1 MKQTW
6 RKRMTIAATVW
17 LLTITAIVAQPHY
30 KIIDYAKLNDAVT
43 MVHRIVRDN
52 HGMMWFATDDGLYR
66 FDGYS
71 FVNFKSHSGD
81 GINMPS
87 NRINSMYASSS
98 DGIWCLVSGRPFLFD
113 TRTCRFIDI
122 LSDFERK
129 QGKTYHIRRIRA
141 LTCGMTWLFAEDGT
155 IMVLEDERPLQSI
168 RLIAKHEQ
176 SDDVTVLCDSIGRSW
191 VLTAHHTYLYK
202 KGHLRCFNQTYRRII
217 ANGGH
222 VWLLDNNGRLAR
234 YDEHKK
240 QIVPWIAP
248 PHSDQRSE
256 ISPPHSDQRSENHLT
271 SDVISM
277 SMLSDGKMAL
287 SVENV
292 LLLVWPD
299 GRKVAQTQVTWP
311 VQKVMEDGIGRL
323 WLLATDGTLSVAD
336 RMCQQVSPVV
346 GIFSKD
352 KCDIMRDK
360 HGTVWLFTASG
371 DTYYATANDPTH
383 PVRYTGSDMQVNI
396 TNTIEDGQGGYWFIH
411 KYHAYRLTFESPH
424 YRKLSLHQTDQV
436 RCVTTDRQGRVL
448 VATRYDESVAVFTP
462 DGTRLGWLS
471 GDGRI
476 HTEWVPFGRAVYCG
490 YLASDG
496 TLWLG
501 TKKDGLLRLR
511 PESGNGFEV
520 STYNTD
526 NGISDNEIYDLAEDS
541 RHRLWIATHKGG
553 LCCIE
558 DCRAASPKFA
568 TPANGLTGWQQ
579 DRNCSLRAL
588 LVTPE
593 NHLLVGT
600 FNGLFVGD
608 ISGND
613 LRKMTFKLHQ
623 REPLRKESLSS
634 SSITDMLRTNDGRI
648 LLSTNDGGVNELL
661 TKIATPRSGQRS
673 ENLMA
678 SQLEF
683 KHYNRS
689 TGFPADIIHAI
700 VEYDDALWAV
710 APNQL
715 VELEFNTSDQPNI
728 NTFLMRERPRFTSC
742 RPTEVG
748 IGRWVFGSE
757 DGAMLIDLNE
767 LKNSPFVPPLVI
779 TGISK
784 ENSPID
790 HTTVWN
796 DTIVMSPQERDLTV
810 WFAALDYEDTEL
822 VAYAYRM
829 GDNGQWTYIGQNHSI
844 TLAQMRP
851 GQHRITIRSTNS
863 DGSWCDNERTLTII
877 VTPTFWETIWGKLLI
892 ALIVLLTSAAIVYTI
907 LYIRRIKR
915 QQRETLEAY
924 MALLESEEVR
934 MQRHTLTSGQRR
946 SEGEEVSGEELQEVN
961 ETPSE
966 DDLLMKRVVAY
977 MEDNLN
983 NSDVTIDDIAQ
994 AVAVSRTS
1002 LHRKM
1007 KQMMGTSP
1015 MEFLREARI
1024 RKAAKMLT
1032 TTEKNV
1038 SEVAYLCGFSDPK
1051 YFSKCFK
1058 TTFGQTPTE
1067 YKQTRGGLFITNSPP
1082 QLLTNS

>member
-1 MKQTW
+1 MYSRVIKVEKHAKDLEIRIIITIFANKTAYYLQNKMTRTW

-66 FDGYS
+66 YDGYS

-141 LTCGMTWLFAEDGT
+141 LTCGTTWLFAEDGT
-155 IMVLEDERPLQSI
+155 IMVLEDERLQQSI
-168 RLIAKHEQ
+168 RLIAEHEQ
-176 SDDVTVLCDSIGRSW
+176 PDDVMVLCDSKERSW
-191 VLTAHHTYLYK
+191 VLTASHTYLYN
-202 KGHLRCFNQTYRRII
+202 KGQLRRFNQTYRRII
-217 ANGGH
+217 ASGVH
-222 VWLLDNNGRLAR
+222 VWLLDSKGQLAC
-234 YDEHKK
+234 YDEHKQ
-240 QIVPWIAP
+240 QIVPWK
-248 PHSDQRSE
+248 HQT
-256 ISPPHSDQRSENHLT
+256 LT
-271 SDVISM
+271 TDVVGM
-277 SMLSDGKMAL
+277 AMLNDGTMAL
-287 SVENV
+287 SGHNG
-292 LLLVWPD
+292 LLLVSAN
-299 GRKVAQTQVTWP
+299 GKTVTQTQVTWP

-323 WLLATDGTLSVAD
+323 WLLAMDGTLSVAD
-336 RMCQQVSPVV
+336 KLCQQVSSVV
-346 GIFSKD
+346 GILSKD

-371 DTYYATANDPTH
+371 DTYYATASDPTH
-383 PVRYTGSDMQVNI
+383 PIRYTGSDMQVNI

-411 KYHAYRLTFESPH
+411 KNHAYRLTFESPH
-424 YRKLSLHQTDQV
+424 YRKLPLHQTDQV
-436 RCVTTDRQGRVL
+436 RCVVSDGRGHVL
-448 VATRYDESVAVFTP
+448 VASRYDESVAVFTP
-462 DGTRLGWLS
+462 DGIRLGWL
-471 GDGRI
+471 GRDGRI
-476 HTEWVPFGRAVYCG
+476 HTEWTTFGRAVYCG
-490 YLASDG
+490 YLTFDG

-501 TKKDGLLRLR
+501 TKRDGLLRLR
-511 PESGNGFEV
+511 PHAGDGFEI
-520 STYNTD
+520 STYNKD
-526 NGISDNEIYDLAEDS
+526 NGLTDNEIYDLTEDS
-541 RHRLWIATHKGG
+541 CHRLWIATHKGG

-558 DCRAASPKFA
+558 DCRAATPKFA

-579 DRNCSLRAL
+579 DRNSSLRAL
-588 LVTPE
+588 LVTPQK
-593 NHLLVGT
+593 HLLVGT

-613 LRKMTFKLHQ
+613 LRKITFKLHQ

-634 SSITDMLRTNDGRI
+634 SSITDMLRTHDGRI

-661 TKIATPRSGQRS
+661 TKDV
-673 ENLMA
+673 MA
-678 SQLEF
+678 SQLDF

-700 VEYDDALWAV
+700 VEYDSALWAV
-710 APNQL
+710 APDQL
-715 VELEFNTSDQPNI
+715 VELQLNTSDQPNI

-851 GQHRITIRSTNS
+851 GQHQITIRSTNS
-863 DGSWCDNERTLTII
+863 DGTWCDNERTLTII

-934 MQRHTLTSGQRR
+934 R
-946 SEGEEVSGEELQEVN
+946 SEGEEVSGEEPQEVN

-977 MEDNLN
+977 LEDNLN
-983 NSDVTIDDIAQ
+983 NSDITIDDIAQ

>member
-1 MKQTW
+1 MVRNS
-6 RKRMTIAATVW
+6 RKRLTWVAIVW
-17 LLTITAIVAQPHY
+17 LLAIMTTVAQPHY

-43 MVHRIVRDN
+43 VVHRIVRDN

-66 FDGYS
+66 YDGYS

-81 GINMPS
+81 GVNMPS
-87 NRINSMYASSS
+87 NRINSMYASSG

-113 TRTCRFIDI
+113 TGKSRFVDV

-129 QGKTYHIRRIRA
+129 QGKTYHIRRLRP
-141 LTCGMTWLFAEDGT
+141 LPCGTTWLFAEDGA
-155 IMVLEDERPLQSI
+155 IMVLEDARPQQSI
-168 RLIAKHEQ
+168 RLIADHEQ
-176 SDDVTVLCDSIGRSW
+176 SDEVTVLCDSIGRSW

-222 VWLLDNNGRLAR
+222 VWLSDNNGRLAC
-234 YDEHKK
+234 YDEHKQ
-240 QIVPWIAP
+240 QIVPW
-248 PHSDQRSE
+248 
-256 ISPPHSDQRSENHLT
+256 NHLT
-271 SDVISM
+271 TDVVSM
-277 SMLSDGKMAL
+277 SMLSDGRMAL
-287 SVENV
+287 SNHEG
-292 LLLVWPD
+292 LLLVS
-299 GRKVAQTQVTWP
+299 GNGKRVTQTAVTWP

-336 RMCQQVSPVV
+336 RQCQQVSPVIGV
-346 GIFSKD
+346 QSKG

-371 DTYYATANDPTH
+371 DTYYATENDPTH
-383 PVRYTGSDMQVNI
+383 PLRYTGSDMQVNI
-396 TNTIEDGQGGYWFIH
+396 SNTIEDGQGGYWFIH
-411 KYHAYRLTFESPH
+411 KNNAYRLTFESPH
-424 YRKLSLHQTDQV
+424 YRKLPLHQTDQV
-436 RCVTTDRQGRVL
+436 RCVVTDGLGRIL

-462 DGTRLGWLS
+462 DGTRLGWL
-471 GDGRI
+471 GRDGHI
-476 HTEWVPFGRAVYCG
+476 HTEWTTFGRAVYCG
-490 YLASDG
+490 LLASNG

-511 PESGNGFEV
+511 PQSGNGFEV

-526 NGISDNEIYDLAEDS
+526 NGISDNEIYDLAEDG

-558 DCRAASPKFA
+558 DCRAATPRFVI
-568 TPANGLTGWQQ
+568 PANGLAGWQQ
-579 DRNCSLRAL
+579 DRTSSLRAL
-588 LVTPE
+588 IVTPE
-593 NHLLVGT
+593 NRLLVGT
-600 FNGLFVGD
+600 FNGLFVAD
-608 ISGND
+608 ISSKD
-613 LRKMTFKLHQ
+613 LNKMTFKQHQ
-623 REPLRKESLSS
+623 REPRRQSSLSS
-634 SSITDMLRTNDGRI
+634 SSITDMLKTHDGRI
-648 LLSTNDGGVNELL
+648 LLSTSDGGINELL
-661 TKIATPRSGQRS
+661 TKDVTA
-673 ENLMA
+673 N
-678 SQLEF
+678 QLEF
-683 KHYNRS
+683 KHYNRT
-689 TGFPADIIHAI
+689 TGFPTDIVHAI
-700 VEYDDALWAV
+700 VEADGALWVV
-710 APNQL
+710 APDQL
-715 VELEFNTSDQPNI
+715 VELQLKTSDQPNI
-728 NTFLMRERPRFTSC
+728 NTFLLRERPRFASC

-748 IGRWVFGSE
+748 KDQWVFGSE

-779 TGISK
+779 TGVSK

-790 HTTVWN
+790 HSVVWN
-796 DTIVMSPQERDLTV
+796 DTILMSPQERDLTV

-829 GDNGQWTYIGQNHSI
+829 GDSKQWIYIGQNHSI
-844 TLAQMRP
+844 TLAQMQP
-851 GQHRITIRSTNS
+851 GHHQITIRSTNS
-863 DGSWCDNERTLTII
+863 DGTWCDNERTVTII
-877 VTPTFWETIWGKLLI
+877 VTPTFWETLWGKLLI
-892 ALIVLLTSAAIVYTI
+892 VLIVLLTSAAIVYTI

-924 MALLESEEVR
+924 LALL
-934 MQRHTLTSGQRR
+934 
-946 SEGEEVSGEELQEVN
+946 EVSGERLEVRN
-961 ETPSE
+961 ERKEEKGEERDERGDESDETTPSE

-977 MEDNLN
+977 MEDNLG
-983 NSDVTIDDIAQ
+983 NSDITIDDIAQ

-1024 RKAAKMLT
+1024 RKAAKILT

-1038 SEVAYLCGFSDPK
+1038 SEIAYQCGFSDPK

-1067 YKQTRGGLFITNSPP
+1067 YKQSTAGTSCL
-1082 QLLTNS
+1082 

>member
-1 MKQTW
+1 MIQRCILASLRWKIKQNTWKYGLLSLFLHAKLLTIVQNEMTQTW
-6 RKRMTIAATVW
+6 RKRMTTAATVW
-17 LLTITAIVAQPHY
+17 LMTITAIVAQPHY

-52 HGMMWFATDDGLYR
+52 YGMMWFSTDDGLYR
-66 FDGYS
+66 YDGYS

-87 NRINSMYASSS
+87 NRINSMYASSC

-113 TRTCRFIDI
+113 TRTSRFIDI

-141 LTCGMTWLFAEDGT
+141 LSCGTTWLFADDGS
-155 IMVLEDERPLQSI
+155 IMVLEDERPQQSI
-168 RLIAKHEQ
+168 RLIADHEQ
-176 SDDVTVLCDSIGRSW
+176 PDDVTVLCDSRERSW
-191 VLTAHHTYLYK
+191 VLTASHTYLYK
-202 KGHLRCFNQTYRRII
+202 KGQLRRFNQTYRRIT
-217 ANGGH
+217 ATGGH
-222 VWLLDNNGRLAR
+222 VWLLDNQGQPAC
-234 YDEHKK
+234 YDEHKQ
-240 QIVPWIAP
+240 QIVPWKHQA
-248 PHSDQRSE
+248 
-256 ISPPHSDQRSENHLT
+256 LT
-271 SDVISM
+271 TDVVSM
-277 SMLSDGKMAL
+277 AMLNDGTMAL
-287 SVENV
+287 SGHNG
-292 LLLVWPD
+292 LLLVSAN
-299 GRKVAQTQVTWP
+299 GKKVTQTRVTWP
-311 VQKVMEDGIGRL
+311 VQKVMEDGVGRL
-323 WLLATDGTLSVAD
+323 WLLAMDGTLSVAD
-336 RMCQQVSPVV
+336 KQCQQVSPVA
-346 GIFSKD
+346 GILSKD

-383 PVRYTGSDMQVNI
+383 PIRYTGSDMQVNI

-411 KYHAYRLTFESPH
+411 QHHAYRLTFESPH
-424 YRKLSLHQTDQV
+424 YRKLPLHQTDQV
-436 RCVTTDRQGRVL
+436 RCVVSDGRGHVL

-476 HTEWVPFGRAVYCG
+476 HTEWTTFGRAVYCG
-490 YLASDG
+490 MAATDG

-501 TKKDGLLRLR
+501 TKRDGLLRLS
-511 PESGNGFEV
+511 PQAGDSFEV
-520 STYNTD
+520 STYNKD
-526 NGISDNEIYDLAEDS
+526 NGLTDNEIYDLTEDS

-558 DCRAASPKFA
+558 DCRAATPRFA
-568 TPANGLTGWQQ
+568 TPANGLAGWQQ
-579 DRNCSLRAL
+579 DRNSSMRAL
-588 LVTPE
+588 LVTPD

-600 FNGLFVGD
+600 FNGLFVAD
-608 ISGND
+608 ISSKELN
-613 LRKMTFKLHQ
+613 KIMFKQHQ
-623 REPLRKESLSS
+623 RESHRKASLSS
-634 SSITDMLRTNDGRI
+634 SSITDMLRTNDGHI

-661 TKIATPRSGQRS
+661 T
-673 ENLMA
+673 NDVMA
-678 SQLEF
+678 SQLDF

-700 VEYDDALWAV
+700 VEYDRALWAV

-715 VELEFNTSDQPNI
+715 VELQLNTSDQPNV

-742 RPTEVG
+742 RPAEVG

-779 TGISK
+779 TGVSK

-851 GQHRITIRSTNS
+851 GHHQITIRSTNS
-863 DGSWCDNERTLTII
+863 DGTWCDNERTLTII
-877 VTPTFWETIWGKLLI
+877 VTPTFWETLWGRLLI
-892 ALIVLLTSAAIVYTI
+892 LAIIALVVAAITYTL

-915 QQRETLEAY
+915 NQHETMEAY
-924 MALLESEEVR
+924 LALLEVSSERLEE
-934 MQRHTLTSGQRR
+934 S
-946 SEGEEVSGEELQEVN
+946 SEQQEASGERLEN
-961 ETPSE
+961 EEPSE
-966 DDLLMKRVVAY
+966 DDLLMKRVMAY
-977 MEDNLN
+977 MEDNLG
-983 NSDVTIDDIAQ
+983 NSDITIDDIAQ

-1038 SEVAYLCGFSDPK
+1038 SEIAYLCGFSDPK

-1067 YKQTRGGLFITNSPP
+1067 YKQTRGELFITNSPP

>member
-1 MKQTW
+1 MNLN
-6 RKRMTIAATVW
+6 RKKRLTLAAIVW
-17 LLTITAIVAQPHY
+17 LLATMMTLAQPSY
-30 KIIDYAKLNDAVT
+30 KIIDYAKLNDGVT

-66 FDGYS
+66 YDGYS

-81 GINMPS
+81 GVNMPS
-87 NRINSMYASSS
+87 NRINSMYASSG
-98 DGIWCLVSGRPFLFD
+98 DGIWCLVSGRSFLFD
-113 TRTCRFIDI
+113 TGKSRFIDV

-129 QGKTYHIRRIRA
+129 QGKTYHIRRLRP
-141 LTCGMTWLFAEDGT
+141 LPCGTTWLFAEDGT
-155 IMVLEDERPLQSI
+155 IMVLEDARPQQSV
-168 RLIAKHEQ
+168 RLIAKNEQ
-176 SDDVTVLCDSIGRSW
+176 SDEVTVLCDSIGRSW

-202 KGHLRCFNQTYRRII
+202 KGHLKCFNQTYCRIV

-222 VWLLDNNGRLAR
+222 VWLVDDKGKPAR
-234 YDEHKK
+234 YDEQKQ
-240 QIVPWIAP
+240 QIVPWIAT
-248 PHSDQRSE
+248 
-256 ISPPHSDQRSENHLT
+256 PHSDQRSENHLY
-271 SDVISM
+271 SEVLNLSV
-277 SMLSDGKMAL
+277 LSDGMIAL
-287 SVENV
+287 SDKSQ
-292 LLLVWPD
+292 LLLVTAD
-299 GRKVAQTQVTWP
+299 GKKIIQTSVTWP

-323 WLLATDGTLSVAD
+323 WLLNMDGSLSVTD
-336 RMCQQVSPVV
+336 KRCQQVSPVV
-346 GIFSKD
+346 GVQSKG

-396 TNTIEDGQGGYWFIH
+396 SNTIEDGQGGYWFIH

-424 YRKLSLHQTDQV
+424 YRKLPLHQADQV
-436 RCVTTDRQGRVL
+436 RCVTTDGQGHVL
-448 VATRYDESVAVFTP
+448 VATRYDESVAVFTT

-490 YLASDG
+490 CLASDG

-511 PESGNGFEV
+511 SQSGNGFEV
-520 STYNTD
+520 SSYNTD

-558 DCRAASPKFA
+558 DCRTATPRFA
-568 TPANGLTGWQQ
+568 TPENGLTGWQQ
-579 DRNCSLRAL
+579 DRNSSLRAL
-588 LVTPE
+588 LVTPD

-608 ISGND
+608 ISVND
-613 LRKMTFKLHQ
+613 LRKLTFKQHQ

-634 SSITDMLRTNDGRI
+634 SSITDMLMAHDGRI
-648 LLSTNDGGVNELL
+648 MLSTNDGGINELL
-661 TKIATPRSGQRS
+661 TKDVT
-673 ENLMA
+673 A

-683 KHYNRS
+683 KHYNRT
-689 TGFPADIIHAI
+689 TGFPTDIVHAI
-700 VEYDDALWAV
+700 VDYDRALWAV

-715 VELEFNTSDQPNI
+715 LELQLKTSDQPNI

-742 RPTEVG
+742 RPTRIG
-748 IGRWVFGSE
+748 KGRWVFGSE
-757 DGAMLIDLNE
+757 DGAMLIDLHE

-779 TGISK
+779 TGVSK

-790 HTTVWN
+790 HSAVWN
-796 DTIVMSPQERDLTV
+796 DTIVLSSEERDLTL

-829 GDNGQWTYIGQNHSI
+829 GDSKQWTYIGQNHSI
-844 TLAQMRP
+844 TLAQMQP
-851 GQHRITIRSTNS
+851 GHHQITIRSTNS
-863 DGSWCDNERTLTII
+863 DGTWCDNERTVTII
-877 VTPTFWETIWGKLLI
+877 VTPTFWETPWGKLLI
-892 ALIVLLTSAAIVYTI
+892 LAIIALIAAAITYTI

-924 MALLESEEVR
+924 MALLEGEIATPHSD
-934 MQRHTLTSGQRR
+934 QR
-946 SEGEEVSGEELQEVN
+946 SEKVKKSEGAEVSGEEPQEVN
-961 ETPSE
+961 EIPSE

-977 MEDNLN
+977 MEDNLG
-983 NSDVTIDDIAQ
+983 NSDITIDDIAQ

-1024 RKAAKMLT
+1024 RKAAKILT
-1032 TTEKNV
+1032 TTDRNV
-1038 SEVAYLCGFSDPK
+1038 SEIAYQCGFSDPK

-1067 YKQTRGGLFITNSPP
+1067 YKQSNE
-1082 QLLTNS
+1082 